1 MLRSTYFENS
11 LMINGD
17 FNYLCTLQN
26 FQLSALSLLFL
37 KLNSACDNSNIHLFP
52 LGLSQKMSSED
63 ASSSAYS
70 LISKFELMNAEL
82 DRVLEEDSPEVSLHV

>member
-1 MLRSTYFENS
+1 
-11 LMINGD
+11 
-17 FNYLCTLQN
+17 
-26 FQLSALSLLFL
+26 
-37 KLNSACDNSNIHLFP
+37 
-52 LGLSQKMSSED
+52 MSSED